1 MALYERDSYKT
12 PIKTIFNHNIVEY
25 DMKSANTSIAREFHL
40 LPEAKIVNLENMSK
54 KQREIAHGC
63 IMRDTPGY
71 SEKHK
76 LGFVASRKLFFEM
89 NDIRDEEVVAI
100 KKDAIF
106 TTRYVDIEKVT
117 DNINFR
123 MKNVYSSYIN
133 LGRNVEI
140 FYKQEGLDVKGID
153 DEKLKS
159 HENGTLRVIRDV
171 YDACVEYNMD
181 QVKINAFMKGVVD
194 AYIHRDLEF
203 DAYREFNNESNFRIN
218 MYGHEVLSDA
228 ITERDLSDV
237 DISFNYLKIII
248 PLIKLLC

>member
-153 DEKLKS
+153 DDLYKVKHSEYFGEFLHSLIRRVECSDKASYL
-159 HENGTLRVIRDV
+159 TYLRMM
-171 YDACVEYNMD
+171 YDTY
-181 QVKINAFMKGVVD
+181 K
-194 AYIHRDLEF
+194 HRELDP
-203 DAYREFNNESNFRIN
+203 DYYREFNARSNFH
-218 MYGHEVLSDA
+218 YLDGKYA
-228 ITERDLSDV
+228 TEEYMEDLSLV
-237 DISFNYLKIII
+237 DITYNLQII
-248 PLIKLLC
+248 LNLMMMLVTQ